1 VKEPK
6 LSPKKLLTTGIRLS
20 LKPFQETQVWFQK
33 SKNKNGHMTKAHG
46 LKNGNLIMNKFW

>member
-46 LKNGNLIMNKFW
+46 LKNGNLTMNKF